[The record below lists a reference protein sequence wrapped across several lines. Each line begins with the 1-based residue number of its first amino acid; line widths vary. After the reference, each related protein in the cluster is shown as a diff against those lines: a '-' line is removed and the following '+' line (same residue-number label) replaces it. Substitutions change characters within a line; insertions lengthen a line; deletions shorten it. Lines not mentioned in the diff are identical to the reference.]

1 MKNLKVIVCARYVLE
16 DSNMKITYDKKID
29 AIYIKLNEK
38 VAYHQTKKVTDDL
51 LVDYSKDGKVV
62 GVEVL
67 DASENM
73 ILPSKEKRSVLI
85 EII

>member
-1 MKNLKVIVCARYVLE
+1 
-16 DSNMKITYDKKID
+16 MKITYDKKID

-38 VAYHQTKKVTDDL
+38 ADYHQTKKVTDNL

-73 ILPSKEKRSVLI
+73 VLPTKEKRSLLI
-85 EII
+85 ENI